1 SVPVAASTI
10 SKDSYFSPSRM
21 VRMSVRVGAWSSTT
35 RTFFLAIGPWPR
47 WRVPGSVARILSRRR
62 AGCQRSGRPMR
73 ALRLGPGVR
82 GPGVVICPGRMV
94 RLIDARYLRDYVV
107 WVWFSDGV
115 AGGVDLVSELEGPLF
130 EPLRDLSVFRLV
142 RFDPELH
149 TIVWPNGAD
158 VAPEFL
164 RS

>member
-1 SVPVAASTI
+1 
-10 SKDSYFSPSRM
+10 
-21 VRMSVRVGAWSSTT
+21 
-35 RTFFLAIGPWPR
+35 
-47 WRVPGSVARILSRRR
+47 
-62 AGCQRSGRPMR
+62 
-73 ALRLGPGVR
+73 
-82 GPGVVICPGRMV
+82 MV
-94 RLIDARYLRDYVV
+94 RLIDARYLRDYLV

-164 RS
+164 RSRVGRPV